1 MYLSGFVGIT
11 AKLAATKLAAARPAP
26 LLAASVWDRLR
37 KTTKPTTS
45 TLWPTIDR
53 IRSTSV
59 FSPSAPVNI
68 RTVQPSAHYAPAP
81 PSSVPSMQTITLAP
95 LPQGG
100 GDTMIA
106 PDDVAAPEQAGAG
119 DLFKSPV
126 ALGLLA
132 LGVVLTLN
140 SRKRK

>member
-1 MYLSGFVGIT
+1 MYLSGWAEIK
-11 AKLAATKLAAARPAP
+11 ARLAAAKSASAP
-26 LLAASVWDRLR
+26 LAPSVWDRLR
-37 KTTKPTTS
+37 KTTTPTTS

-106 PDDVAAPEQAGAG
+106 PDDVAVPEQAGAG

>member
-1 MYLSGFVGIT
+1 MYLSGWAEIK
-11 AKLAATKLAAARPAP
+11 ARLAAQKAGT
-26 LLAASVWDRLR
+26 
-37 KTTKPTTS
+37 PTTA

-68 RTVQPSAHYAPAP
+68 RTVQPPAHYAPAP
-81 PSSVPSMQTITLAP
+81 PSSVPSMQTIMLAP

-106 PDDVAAPEQAGAG
+106 PDDVAVPTQAGIG

-126 ALGLLA
+126 ALGLLGLA
-132 LGVVLTLN
+132 AFLTLRG
-140 SRKRK
+140 RK

>member
-1 MYLSGFVGIT
+1 MYLSGWAEIK
-11 AKLAATKLAAARPAP
+11 AKLATTSVAP
-26 LLAASVWDRLR
+26 SLWDQFR
-37 KTTKPTTS
+37 KTTTPTTA

-59 FSPSAPVNI
+59 FSPSAPINI
-68 RTVQPSAHYAPAP
+68 RTVQPPAYYAPAP

-106 PDDVAAPEQAGAG
+106 PEDVAVPGQAGIG

-126 ALGLLA
+126 ALGLLGLA
-132 LGVVLTLN
+132 AFLTL
-140 SRKRK
+140 SRRRK